1 MKAQYINPESVME
14 KAIETY
20 GKQNQIMVA
29 IEEMSE
35 LTKELSKN
43 HRGNDNIS
51 AISEEIADV
60 QITLAQLQMI
70 FNNRDEVGVFWRQKI
85 QRLQKRLEEKKAEEL
100 IKNLSESFLKSTN
113 TFNKASESL
122 QTLCAALDDE
132 NKKQNQSTNSLRRLF
147 KNRKK

>member
-1 MKAQYINPESVME
+1 MKEQYINPESIMKE
-14 KAIETY
+14 AIQTY

-60 QITLAQLQMI
+60 EIMLAQLKMI
-70 FNNRDEVGVFWRQKI
+70 FNNRDEVGVYWRKKI
-85 QRLQKRLEEKKAEEL
+85 RRLQKRLEETEEGKA
-100 IKNLSESFLKSTN
+100 
-113 TFNKASESL
+113 
-122 QTLCAALDDE
+122 
-132 NKKQNQSTNSLRRLF
+132 
-147 KNRKK
+147 